1 MAKHKIR
8 NLKVLKQIFE
18 VSMKILCPQ
27 NGKEKFFPNNFSFL
41 SNLKNAKTNMS
52 MSMKI

>member
-18 VSMKILCPQ
+18 VSMKILCRKWEGEILPKQ
-27 NGKEKFFPNNFSFL
+27 FFIL